1 MYFCFHFQKL
11 PYFLVTFALV
21 SGSLQYG
28 IMQRDQAT
36 HLDFGQSPNVTVI
49 VLLHMLRFLSGVHV
63 FYALALFWSVPTCV
77 MLMVGYSMIE
87 YQGKHSWLGQ
97 CGFPV
102 TKFCQFDFISFRLL
116 GLSIENKGTA
126 LCFLIFS

>member
-1 MYFCFHFQKL
+1 M
-11 PYFLVTFALV
+11 FALV

-36 HLDFGQSPNVTVI
+36 HLAFGHSPHVTVI
-49 VLLHMLRFLSGVHV
+49 VILHMLRFLSGVHV

-87 YQGKHSWLGQ
+87 YQGAWIAR
-97 CGFPV
+97 FFNYTV
-102 TKFCQFDFISFRLL
+102 ISLV
-116 GLSIENKGTA
+116 KCA
-126 LCFLIFS
+126 K